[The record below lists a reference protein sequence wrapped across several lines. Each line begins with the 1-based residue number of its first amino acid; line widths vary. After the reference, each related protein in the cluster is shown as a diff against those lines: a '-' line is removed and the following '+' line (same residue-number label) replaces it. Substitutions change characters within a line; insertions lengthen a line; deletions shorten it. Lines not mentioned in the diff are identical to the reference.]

1 MRTTTCA
8 IKESGFTLVELM
20 IASLI
25 LMTGMLSVT
34 SLVLF
39 ALSANHNNRI
49 ESAAL
54 HLSQQKLEEL
64 KSLPMD
70 DLRLAGPG
78 SPVDS
83 ELNID
88 FDAGANPLYSASS
101 DWILN
106 SFRNTRIQFETRWNV
121 TSVGSQKV
129 ITVASRC
136 VTGAP
141 FHMRP
146 ANLKVLK
153 GR

>member
-1 MRTTTCA
+1 MRKTTCP
-8 IKESGFTLVELM
+8 ISQSGFTLVELM

-25 LMTGMLSVT
+25 LITGMLSVA
-34 SLVLF
+34 SMVLF
-39 ALSANHNNRI
+39 ALSASHNNRI

-64 KSLPMD
+64 KSLPLD

-78 SPVDS
+78 NPLDA
-83 ELNID
+83 EMNID
-88 FDAGANPLYSASS
+88 FDAGANPMYSASS
-101 DWILN
+101 DWVLN

-121 TSVGSQKV
+121 LSVGSQKM

-136 VTGAP
+136 VTGTP
-141 FHMRP
+141 FHTRP
-146 ANLKVLK
+146 ANLKLLK